1 MVFVRP
7 LLLCLVL
14 LGCEARRPEAPDW
27 VRSAPAA
34 AVAAVSFRADW
45 AMEQPR
51 LRALMDRYPLA
62 GRSLDLFLTRARVS
76 LSPATG
82 RLTVYQFSS
91 FQPGG
96 TPGFLIQLTGF
107 PDPGGLQVAIADA
120 FALDGSQAMDNRGHS
135 LFLVLDLAPARIQ
148 ALVDG
153 EGRVW
158 LGDKATLAEWAGSA
172 LAGSALAGPAIAEPS
187 LVDAVAW
194 ISSTAAVQG
203 FIRPPGLLD
212 DASGRR
218 PGELAGLPP
227 GIQCVAWSVS
237 AASARDPFNPF
248 ELAMCGSGPA
258 IQRVAPWLQRFLA
271 AAGANPGG
279 PAPAPEILQEATRI
293 VLRCKFSPDQV
304 DVALARLD
312 QPPLPFH

>member
-1 MVFVRP
+1 MIFVRP

-14 LGCEARRPEAPDW
+14 LGCEARRPEAPEW

-34 AVAAVSFRADW
+34 AVEAVSFRAEW

-51 LRALMDRYPLA
+51 LRALLARYPLA
-62 GRSLDLFLTRARVS
+62 GRSLDLFLARARVR

-82 RLTVYQFSS
+82 RLTVYLLPPVQPSG
-91 FQPGG
+91 QPGY
-96 TPGFLIQLTGF
+96 LVQLTGF

-120 FALDGSQAMDNRGHS
+120 FAVDGSQSMDSGDHS
-135 LFLVLDLAPARIQ
+135 LFVILDRAAAPVR

-158 LGDKATLAEWAGSA
+158 LGDKASLAA
-172 LAGSALAGPAIAEPS
+172 LAGSAPVASMVP
-187 LVDAVAW
+187 DAVAW
-194 ISSTAAVQG
+194 TSPTAAAQG
-203 FIRPPGLLD
+203 FIRPSGGL
-212 DASGRR
+212 ARS
-218 PGELAGLPP
+218 LPP
-227 GIQCVAWSVS
+227 GVQCVAWSAS
-237 AASARDPFNPF
+237 PASARDPFNAF
-248 ELAMCGSGPA
+248 ELSMTGSAPA
-258 IQRVAPWLQRFLA
+258 IQLVAPWLQRFLA

-304 DVALARLD
+304 DVAMARLE
-312 QPPLPFH
+312 QPALPFH